1 MDKYDEIF
9 NRIYSEIKTATPLD
23 EIYIVGMCHAV
34 QSIALNDNTIDHR
47 TANIIYGECQ
57 TIINK
62 IIDF

>member
-9 NRIYSEIKTATPLD
+9 NRIYSEIKTATHLD

-34 QSIALNDNTIDHR
+34 QSIALNDNTIDQR